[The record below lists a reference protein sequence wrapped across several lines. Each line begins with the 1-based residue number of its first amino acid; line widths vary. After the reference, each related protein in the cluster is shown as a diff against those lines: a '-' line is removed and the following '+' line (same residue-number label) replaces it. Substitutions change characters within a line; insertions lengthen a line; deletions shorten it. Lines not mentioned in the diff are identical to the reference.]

1 MQLMDFLS
9 QMDRT
14 SVNLEYAKNHLEQA
28 RLKFEQA
35 KVEFDETLMLA
46 DKFNLS
52 KAKLKKLTD
61 DRIQSLKEN
70 MGGLIGVDQTAA
82 ESSKSAQV
90 KRKKSVVKKIPLK
103 KEPESEGGIATDSR
117 GSVLFEAHEAESESI
132 DEIAIKQSEISE
144 GSNLNH

>member
-14 SVNLEYAKNHLEQA
+14 SVNLEYAKNQLEQA

-70 MGGLIGVDQTAA
+70 MGGLIGVDHVA
-82 ESSKSAQV
+82 ESSKSTQV
-90 KRKKSVVKKIPLK
+90 KRKKSIGKKMPIK
-103 KEPESEGGIATDSR
+103 KASESEAGVDLDNQGGAH
-117 GSVLFEAHEAESESI
+117 FEAQE
-132 DEIAIKQSEISE
+132 DETIGQIAIKQPEISE
-144 GSNLNH
+144 ASNLNH

>member
-14 SVNLEYAKNHLEQA
+14 SVNLEYAKNQLEQA

-70 MGGLIGVDQTAA
+70 MGGLIGVDQAA

-90 KRKKSVVKKIPLK
+90 KRKKSAVKKIPVK
-103 KEPESEGGIATDSR
+103 KASESEGGIDIDSQ
-117 GSVLFEAHEAESESI
+117 GSVLFEAHEGETESI
-132 DEIAIKQSEISE
+132 DEIATKQSEISE

>member
-14 SVNLEYAKNHLEQA
+14 SVNLEYAKNQLEQA

-35 KVEFDETLMLA
+35 KTEFDETLMLA

-61 DRIQSLKEN
+61 DRIQSLREN
-70 MGGLIGVDQTAA
+70 MGGLIGADQAT
-82 ESSKSAQV
+82 ESSKSPKV
-90 KRKKSVVKKIPLK
+90 KPKKSAVKKISNK
-103 KEPESEGGIATDSR
+103 KEPESEGAIDTDSQ
-117 GSVLFEAHEAESESI
+117 GGALFEGQESESV
-132 DEIAIKQSEISE
+132 EELAVKQSEIS
-144 GSNLNH
+144 GSSSLNH

>member
-14 SVNLEYAKNHLEQA
+14 SVNLEYAKNQLEQA

-70 MGGLIGVDQTAA
+70 MGGLIGVEQAA

-90 KRKKSVVKKIPLK
+90 KRKKPVVKKIPVK
-103 KEPESEGGIATDSR
+103 KASESEGGIDTDSQ
-117 GSVLFEAHEAESESI
+117 GSVLFEAHEAEAESI
-132 DEIAIKQSEISE
+132 DEISIKQSEISE